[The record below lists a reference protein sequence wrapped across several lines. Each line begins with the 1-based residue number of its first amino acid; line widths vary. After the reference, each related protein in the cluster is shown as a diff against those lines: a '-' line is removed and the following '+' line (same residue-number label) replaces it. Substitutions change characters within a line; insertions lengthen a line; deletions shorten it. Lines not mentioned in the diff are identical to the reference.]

1 MEKTSSQAQ
10 TSTTPAARAPR
21 EGMRRVSGDVVG
33 FRDIQTQ
40 GSLYGIPRAA
50 KLSDSGADPKKPSGF
65 VILEALEDMKVTEG
79 SGEEANEILAK
90 KGDMVGL
97 WLKGGMRQIRN
108 LCGVPVE
115 IHYEGE
121 KKLKGRPAAQK
132 PMHVFAFDIGAG
144 KGTPLPVIEDN
155 RKQSRNEPT
164 MFDVA
169 RPGAAP
175 SPSREPGDDSED
187 QPYGF

>member
-1 MEKTSSQAQ
+1 MSKTPSQSN
-10 TSTTPAARAPR
+10 TSTSPRQPR
-21 EGMRRVSGDVVG
+21 EGMRRVNGDVVG

-50 KLSDSGADPKKPSGF
+50 KLSDNGQDLKKPSCF
-65 VILEALEDMKVTEG
+65 VIFEALEDMKVTEG
-79 SGEEANEILAK
+79 TGDEAQEILAK

-108 LCGVPVE
+108 LCGIPVE
-115 IHYEGE
+115 IHYGGE

-132 PMHVFAFDIGAG
+132 PMQVYNFDLGEG
-144 KGTPLPVIEDN
+144 KGTPIPVIEDN

-164 MFDVA
+164 MFDFA
-169 RPGAAP
+169 KPGVP
-175 SPSREPGDDSED
+175 RPSREPGDDSEE

>member
-1 MEKTSSQAQ
+1 MAKTPYP
-10 TSTTPAARAPR
+10 TETTKSNPSARAPR

-33 FRDIQTQ
+33 FRDIQSQ

-50 KLSDSGADPKKPSGF
+50 KLSDNGADPKKPSGF
-65 VILEALEDMKVTEG
+65 VILEALEDMKVTDG
-79 SGEEANEILAK
+79 SGDEAHEITAK

-132 PMHVFAFDIGAG
+132 PMQVFTFDIGQG
-144 KGTPLPVIEDN
+144 KGTPVPVIEDN

-164 MFDVA
+164 MFDAAKPGVP
-169 RPGAAP
+169 RPA
-175 SPSREPGDDSED
+175 REPGDDSEE